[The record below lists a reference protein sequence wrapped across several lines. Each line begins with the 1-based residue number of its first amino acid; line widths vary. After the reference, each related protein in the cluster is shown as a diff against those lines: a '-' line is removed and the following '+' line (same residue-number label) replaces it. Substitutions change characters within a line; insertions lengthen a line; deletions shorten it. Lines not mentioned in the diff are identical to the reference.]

1 MIFIMDNVSH
11 VVIWVVEFSRKGH
24 NIWKFFLSKNQ
35 FSQTKLFYFVK
46 GPSGKLSKIAKIW
59 LWKSILLCQISM
71 EPSIFETL
79 YFLRGC
85 PIFEKSPLHQLK
97 NTTIFF
103 ENIDLSNFVSLPWKL
118 DNLYYHNASRI
129 RLINQTSEFKTKML
143 NEGLLFHL
151 VCILELW
158 CN

>member
-1 MIFIMDNVSH
+1 MILIMDNVSH

-118 DNLYYHNASRI
+118 HNRYCRI
-129 RLINQTSEFKTKML
+129 AYNALWQQLPNFD
-143 NEGLLFHL
+143 LFSFQL
-151 VCILELW
+151 SKWNVI
-158 CN
+158 